1 MSSEEFTHSDSY
13 KGYVN
18 SILNSV
24 QERSVSDPVWGCKIP
39 ANYEEL
45 RQHCISF
52 VDKYSSTPTIAPG
65 LIITSLEPYKSILV
79 EFNDEYVNHFRDSMI
94 SEVRVQKFRE
104 LINFFENN
112 IDVSLEVAQ
121 EQCESIYDNFQQE
134 TEPFTAITPSEL
146 ANMCLSQAYEKSEHH
161 LLLTAIGE
169 YINYLPLSRITET
182 TSHFINLFVA
192 NHPLLLADHD
202 TSGYKPPLNL
212 TQSDALDAELIRLAE
227 NFSIGSKQSQSEI
240 LYQVGKLFI
249 SSAEKSVTWNVLCV
263 NDQIS
268 DPAASSVQ
276 FKLFA
281 ARAHTN
287 MSSLPLDFIPSHRQ
301 LHFVKSYLDSFN
313 GKVDEILCGEES
325 FLHIASAQVVHQRIT
340 EITRGAT
347 SHFEGANATPAQK
360 QSGIIK
366 MKYLRTQ
373 MLRQTIISTVNWMI
387 SLLKSIELDLRDTQS
402 PNCMSNASILFERD
416 VVFESKQFPHCIVI
430 RNPSTSHNVIYE
442 ETLDQMERI
451 RNDLLNF
458 GSFYIRKWE
467 KECGSQIDRKS
478 IVEDLYEY
486 ECKYQQSKKKL
497 LDALY
502 ALYNKTYDSDQCKKL
517 SDLIRFTILSRP
529 ILALDVYDYLSIP
542 FDFNSKI
549 LDLQAEVV
557 TSQHIKSVDDLI
569 IIFDA
574 IKKAVSIT
582 ALKQDTL
589 NIDSFINIE
598 YIVWTYVND
607 FLKEIDNPITPLS
620 ELFDDVQLSKRVKTL
635 LDPPAPQS
643 PDQIPSCA
651 NMQTVRFE
659 VIRSII
665 LYRTYIAQ
673 CEEDEPTQH
682 HLPKTLFS
690 ELNEEEVELTEGFVL
705 AADEVK
711 DSSIEL
717 SGDGLETINRL
728 QTVDSSLLD
737 AICNFNFTITELRAR
752 SELLKQFNFIS
763 PVPSCYTNYFD
774 NAAAAAAIEFLNA
787 REYPSFQSVIKMK
800 SNIRESI
807 QVLNLNAGSHLEEL
821 IAAQQKQTLTVVQF
835 LQNRGR
841 LPDVLRFL
849 SIFNGGPE
857 KIPNV
862 LEGFSIIESVQ
873 PSMRREK
880 VRAILE
886 FYSLALLYAFLS
898 YHATNISKTLI
909 KIHKHQRKLRFDAPH
924 LTSLIEETS
933 SLQSEA
939 QKSQITKMRATDL
952 LLRIN
957 VACIESGL
965 IFGRSHHPHSPD
977 TAPPILDLS
986 GDWTISTDEVKE
998 RPPMNIM
1005 QTIEKELEQLRN
1017 LNVSIENLH
1026 FLFLWEFDDEQRKS
1040 IKAQFDNEN
1049 DNNNS
1054 NNDGTENPDQQQG
1067 SSSSLVEKF
1076 RQLRQKT
1083 LLIRLM
1089 SSPSFSCGDI
1099 CEFPSPFNHYL
1110 IIIDNILRENNEG
1123 LRFVLLHILIQ
1134 RCIKRPRKVETP
1146 QVETPPLVTEKSP
1159 FLADV
1164 DALPQETKS
1173 ESLHPALAQFI
1184 ENLQLQSKSETR
1196 NEIRISQF
1204 HVNQAL
1210 LKFSQSIAQ
1219 LFDSSLVE
1227 SHKAFLGLHTM
1238 LYESNHKHEELFRK
1252 RVQEIN
1258 REARTFNRKL
1268 QTALAD
1274 RSHTV
1279 GYEINL
1285 LQETLKS
1292 SKFDKAERQKAIRR
1306 KLREEYSPKV
1316 REMTLQLFSLKHNLE
1331 QYQKN
1336 LQHEI
1341 EGNMFEIKKQSISQL
1356 LRSQNLP
1363 DEVKDSM
1370 KQAFDFDDA
1379 LHELMET
1386 KSELSS
1392 TVFKLRAMRLLQD
1405 FAVRSDFQVRL
1416 KKIEEQREMVKQEN
1430 NEFTKERDVKE
1441 AALKQ
1446 QYTTV
1451 MQSVRAAE
1459 KEVEKLRRELE
1470 LENKNRNKLREWRQK
1485 HEKRV
1490 AVLEKKLQRLTEWS
1504 KYKPDKLIFELD
1516 KIEKEIERRKRAKE
1530 RSPALLEK
1538 TRTTVNK
1545 ELKRCQYQLQVHEQL
1560 KADMEKETT
1569 ASIAKQNLTL
1579 SKEMQNED
1587 LVAVM
1592 NENERLKEENEQLQ
1606 QRLAELSLQIAAVSQ
1621 ITIGGRKNEAGIKV
1635 KASRLDGLC

>member
-1 MSSEEFTHSDSY
+1 MSTEEFSHSDSY

-45 RQHCISF
+45 RQHCLTFI
-52 VDKYSSTPTIAPG
+52 DKYSSTPTISPG
-65 LIITSLEPYKSILV
+65 QIVASLDPYVSTLN
-79 EFNDEYVNHFRDSMI
+79 EFNDDFVSKFKDSMI

-104 LINFFENN
+104 LIDFFEHN

-121 EQCESIYDNFQQE
+121 EQCETIYDNFQQE
-134 TEPFTAITPSEL
+134 TEPFTAITPEEL
-146 ANMCLSQAYEKSEHH
+146 SKMCLSQAYERSEHH
-161 LLLTAIGE
+161 LLIKTISE
-169 YINYLPLSRITET
+169 FINYLPLSKISET
-182 TSHFINLFVA
+182 CTHFINLFVT
-192 NHPLLLADHD
+192 NHPLLLQKGDSGVADE
-202 TSGYKPPLNL
+202 YKPPLIL
-212 TQSDALDAELIRLAE
+212 TQNEALDAELLRLAE
-227 NFSIGSKQSQSEI
+227 NFSIGAKQSQNEI

-249 SSAEKSVTWNVLCV
+249 SSAERSVTWNVLCV

-287 MSSLPLDFIPSHRQ
+287 MDASTPLDYIPSHRQ
-301 LHFVKSYLDSFN
+301 IHFVSSYLDSFG

-325 FLHIASAQVVHQRIT
+325 FLHVASAQVIHQRIT

-347 SHFEGANATPAQK
+347 SHLDGPNATPAQK

-366 MKYLRTQ
+366 MKFLRTQ
-373 MLRQTIISTVNWMI
+373 MLRQTIISTVNWMV
-387 SLLKSIELDLRDTQS
+387 SLLKRVELDLRDTQS

-416 VVFESKQFPHCIVI
+416 VVVESKQFPHCIVV

-442 ETLDQMERI
+442 ETLDMMERI

-478 IVEDLYEY
+478 IVEDLYEC
-486 ECKYQQSKKKL
+486 ESKYQASKKKL
-497 LDALY
+497 LDALFD
-502 ALYNKTYDSDQCKKL
+502 LYNRTYSADQCKKL
-517 SDLIRFTILSRP
+517 CDLIRFTVLSRP
-529 ILALDVYDYLSIP
+529 VLALDIYDYVSIP
-542 FDFNSKI
+542 FDFNSLI

-557 TSQHIKSVDDLI
+557 ASQHIKSVDDLI
-569 IIFDA
+569 MIFNA
-574 IKKAVSIT
+574 VRKAVSV
-582 ALKQDTL
+582 ASLKQDTL
-589 NIDSFINIE
+589 NIDANVNLEFIM
-598 YIVWTYVND
+598 WTYVRD
-607 FLKEIDNPITPLS
+607 FLKEIDTSTPSLT
-620 ELFDDVQLSKRVKTL
+620 ELFEDIQLSSRVKAL
-635 LDPPAPQS
+635 LEAGAPQS
-643 PDQIPSCA
+643 PDQIPYYA
-651 NMQTVRFE
+651 NLQSVRFE
-659 VIRSII
+659 TIRSII
-665 LYRTYIAQ
+665 LYRTYLAQ
-673 CEEDEPTQH
+673 CDEDEETQH

-690 ELNEEEVELTEGFVL
+690 ELNEEDVESPSGFIL
-705 AADEVK
+705 AVDEVK
-711 DSSIEL
+711 EGGVEI

-728 QTVDSSLLD
+728 QQVDSALLD
-737 AICNFNFTITELRAR
+737 AITNFNFTITELKSRLSMLSDFTFVEA
-752 SELLKQFNFIS
+752 
-763 PVPSCYTNYFD
+763 VPKCYTHYF
-774 NAAAAAAIEFLNA
+774 NTAAAQSAIEFLNA
-787 REYPSFQSVIKMK
+787 REYPSFQSVLKMK
-800 SNIRESI
+800 ANIRESI

-841 LPDVLRFL
+841 LPDVLRYL
-849 SIFNGGPE
+849 QIFNNGTD
-857 KIPNV
+857 KVPNV
-862 LEGFSIIESVQ
+862 LEGFSNIESVQ

-886 FYSLALLYAFLS
+886 FYSLALLYGFLS
-898 YHATNISKTLI
+898 YHATAISKTLV

-924 LTSLIEETS
+924 LTELIEETS
-933 SLQSEA
+933 SLQNEA
-939 QKSQITKMRATDL
+939 QRSQAAKMRATDL

-957 VACIESGL
+957 VACIEAGL

-977 TAPPILDLS
+977 TAPAILDLS
-986 GDWTISTDEVKE
+986 GDWTISSEEIKE

-1005 QTIEKELEQLRN
+1005 QTIESELEQLRN
-1017 LNVSIENLH
+1017 LNISLDNIH
-1026 FLFLWEFDDEQRKS
+1026 FLFLW
-1040 IKAQFDNEN
+1040 QFDNEQRQAIKVQFDSLQS
-1049 DNNNS
+1049 DN
-1054 NNDGTENPDQQQG
+1054 Q
-1067 SSSSLVEKF
+1067 LVDRF

-1089 SSPSFSCGDI
+1089 SSPSFSCGEI
-1099 CEFPSPFNHYL
+1099 CSFPSPFNHYL
-1110 IIIDNILRENNEG
+1110 IIIDNILKENNEG

-1134 RCIKRPRKVETP
+1134 RCIKRPKSIEPP
-1146 QVETPPLVTEKSP
+1146 QLETPPLVTEKSP

-1173 ESLHPALAQFI
+1173 DTLHPALAQFI
-1184 ENLQLQSKSETR
+1184 ENLQLHSKSDTR
-1196 NEIRISQF
+1196 SEIKISQF

-1238 LYESNHKHEELFRK
+1238 LYDSNHKHEDLFRK
-1252 RVQEIN
+1252 RVQAIN

-1292 SKFDKAERQKAIRR
+1292 SKFDKNERQKAIRR
-1306 KLREEYSPKV
+1306 RLREEYSPQV

-1363 DEVKDSM
+1363 EEVKDSM

-1451 MQSVRAAE
+1451 MQSVRSAE

-1490 AVLEKKLQRLTEWS
+1490 SVLEKKLKRLTEWS

-1516 KIEKEIERRKRAKE
+1516 QIEKEIERRKRAKE
-1530 RSPALLEK
+1530 RGPALLEK
-1538 TRTTVNK
+1538 TKTAVNK
-1545 ELKRCQYQLQVHEQL
+1545 ELKRCQYQLQVHEQM
-1560 KADMEKETT
+1560 KADIEKESS
-1569 ASIAKQNLTL
+1569 ASLAKQNLTF
-1579 SKEMQNED
+1579 SNEMQNAD

-1621 ITIGGRKNEAGIKV
+1621 ITIGGRKNEAGLKV

>member
-1 MSSEEFTHSDSY
+1 MTTEEFAHSDSY

-18 SILNSV
+18 SILNSI
-24 QERSVSDPVWGCKIP
+24 QDRAVSDPVWGLKIP

-45 RQHCISF
+45 RQHCITF
-52 VDKYSSTPTIAPG
+52 VDKYSSTPTIVPG
-65 LIITSLEPYKSILV
+65 QIISSLEPYKSTLI
-79 EFNDEYVNHFRDSMI
+79 EINDESVNRFRESMI

-104 LINFFENN
+104 LIDFFEHN

-121 EQCESIYDNFQQE
+121 EQCETIYDNFQQE
-134 TEPFTAITPSEL
+134 TEPFNAITPEEL
-146 ANMCLSQAYEKSEHH
+146 SKMCLSQVFEKSEHN
-161 LLLTAIGE
+161 LLLQAIGE
-169 YINYLPLSRITET
+169 YISYLPLSRIDDT
-182 TSHFINLFVA
+182 TTHFVNLFA
-192 NHPLLLADHD
+192 SNHPLLFAN
-202 TSGYKPPLNL
+202 SENVESYKPPLNL
-212 TQSDALDAELIRLAE
+212 TQSDALDSELLRLAE
-227 NFSIGSKQSQSEI
+227 NFSIGSKQSQNEI

-287 MSSLPLDFIPSHRQ
+287 MNSTPIDFIPSYRQ
-301 LHFVKSYLDSFN
+301 LQFVSSYLDSFG
-313 GKVDEILCGEES
+313 GKIDEILCGEES

-347 SHFEGANATPAQK
+347 SHFDGPNATPAQK

-366 MKYLRTQ
+366 MKFLRTQ

-387 SLLKSIELDLRDTQS
+387 SLLKSVELDIRDTQS
-402 PNCMSNASILFERD
+402 ANCMSNASILFERD
-416 VVFESKQFPHCIVI
+416 VIVESKQFPHCIIV

-478 IVEDLYEY
+478 VVEDLYEY

-497 LDALY
+497 LEALY
-502 ALYNKTYDSDQCKKL
+502 SLYNKTYNADQCKKL
-517 SDLIRFTILSRP
+517 CDLIRFTVLSRP
-529 ILALDVYDYLSIP
+529 VLALDIYDYLSIP
-542 FDFNSKI
+542 FDFNSRI

-557 TSQHIKSVDDLI
+557 TSQHIKNIDDLI
-569 IIFDA
+569 IIFNA
-574 IKKAVSIT
+574 VNKAVSIT

-589 NIDSFINIE
+589 NIDAFINIE
-598 YIVWTYVND
+598 YIMWTYVND
-607 FLKEIDNPITPLS
+607 FLKEIENPATPLT
-620 ELFDDVQLSKRVKTL
+620 ELFEDINLSERTKSL
-635 LDPPAPQS
+635 LDVAPPQS
-643 PDQIPSCA
+643 ADQIPYYS
-651 NMQTVRFE
+651 NMQTLRFE

-665 LYRTYIAQ
+665 LYKSYISQ
-673 CEEDEPTQH
+673 CEEEESIQH
-682 HLPKTLFS
+682 HLQRSLFS
-690 ELNEEEVELTEGFVL
+690 ELNEEEVDAPDGFIL
-705 AADEVK
+705 AIDEVK
-711 DSSIEL
+711 DKGVEISPET
-717 SGDGLETINRL
+717 LETINRL
-728 QTVDSSLLD
+728 QKIDSALLD
-737 AICNFNFTITELRAR
+737 SVANFNFTITELNSRVA
-752 SELLKQFNFIS
+752 LLKELNFVN
-763 PVPSCYTNYFD
+763 PVPKCYTNYFNCV
-774 NAAAAAAIEFLNA
+774 NAQAAIDFLNA
-787 REYPSFQSVIKMK
+787 REYPSFQSIQKMK

-821 IAAQQKQTLTVVQF
+821 IAAQQKQTLTAVQF

-849 SIFNGGPE
+849 ALFNNGTN
-857 KIPNV
+857 KIPSV
-862 LEGFSIIESVQ
+862 LDGFSIIESVQ

-886 FYSLALLYAFLS
+886 FYSLALLYGLLS
-898 YHATNISKTLI
+898 YHATAISKTLI

-924 LTSLIEETS
+924 LLELIEETS
-933 SLQSEA
+933 NLQNEA
-939 QKSQITKMRATDL
+939 QKSQAAKMKATDL

-965 IFGRSHHPHSPD
+965 IFGRSHHPHSED

-986 GDWTISTDEVKE
+986 GDWTISQDAVKE

-1005 QTIEKELEQLRN
+1005 QTIETELEHLRN
-1017 LNVSIENLH
+1017 LNISIDNIN
-1026 FLFLWEFDDEQRKS
+1026 FLFLC
-1040 IKAQFDNEN
+1040 QFDNEQRQAIKSQF
-1049 DNNNS
+1049 DLL
-1054 NNDGTENPDQQQG
+1054 Q
-1067 SSSSLVEKF
+1067 SSTQLVEQF

-1083 LLIRLM
+1083 LLIRSM
-1089 SSPSFSCGDI
+1089 SSPSFSSGEI
-1099 CEFPSPFNHYL
+1099 CDFPSPFNHYL
-1110 IIIDNILRENNEG
+1110 IIIDNILKENNEG

-1134 RCIKRPRKVETP
+1134 RCIKRPRPVEPPQLETP
-1146 QVETPPLVTEKSP
+1146 LLVTEKSP

-1164 DALPQETKS
+1164 DSLPQETKS
-1173 ESLHPALAQFI
+1173 DTLHPALAQFI
-1184 ENLQLQSKSETR
+1184 ENLQLQSKSDTR
-1196 NEIRISQF
+1196 NEIKISQF

-1252 RVQEIN
+1252 RVQAIN

-1292 SKFDKAERQKAIRR
+1292 SKFDKNERQKAIRR
-1306 KLREEYSPKV
+1306 RLREEYSPHV

-1363 DEVKDSM
+1363 EEVKESM

-1405 FAVRSDFQVRL
+1405 FAVRSEYQVRL

-1451 MQSVRAAE
+1451 MQSVRSAE

-1490 AVLEKKLQRLTEWS
+1490 AVLEKKLKRLTEWS

-1516 KIEKEIERRKRAKE
+1516 QIEKEIERRKRAKE
-1530 RSPALLEK
+1530 RGPALLEK

-1560 KADMEKETT
+1560 RADIERESNATT
-1569 ASIAKQNLTL
+1569 AKQTLTQ
-1579 SKEMQNED
+1579 SPETQNAD

-1621 ITIGGRKNEAGIKV
+1621 ITIGGRKNEAGIKL